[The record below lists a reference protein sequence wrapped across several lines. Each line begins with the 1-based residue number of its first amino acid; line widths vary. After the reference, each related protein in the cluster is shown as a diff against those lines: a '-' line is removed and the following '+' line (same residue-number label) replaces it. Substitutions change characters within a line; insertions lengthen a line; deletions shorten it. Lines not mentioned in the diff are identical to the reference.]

1 LTNANWI
8 SLAQLIIGAL
18 TAALVPVVGWVVW
31 TLGDHRD
38 RLTKV
43 ETLARAES
51 DDTARRFG
59 DLERWMEKIDGKLE
73 RIAEKQAAEKKV

>member
-1 LTNANWI
+1 MTTANWI
-8 SLAQLIIGAL
+8 SLAQIVIGAL
-18 TAALVPVVGWVVW
+18 TAALVPVVGWIIW

-38 RLTKV
+38 RLTRV

-59 DLERWMEKIDGKLE
+59 DLERWMEKIDAKLE
-73 RIAEKQAAEKKV
+73 RIADKQTESK